1 MNLFSPNYL
10 KELCAKYNLS
20 PSKEYGQNYLISEK
34 PIREIVEAGE
44 LTKDDVVVEIGPGFG
59 VLTLA
64 IAPHVKKIVAFE
76 IEKKLQDYWE
86 EKQKEYKNIEIVW
99 GNFVYQFPEIQQDF
113 PKNYKVLANVP
124 YQITS
129 QIIRMLLEAKNP
141 PERIIIMVQKEVA
154 HRICAKPGEM
164 SVLAISVQ
172 YYGTPKIVTKVT
184 KGNFFP
190 SPKVDSAVI
199 NIRPRKHENTEST
212 KALFSDER
220 FFEVVRAGFAHPR
233 KQVWRNLSEGLHLES
248 EKIKH
253 ILISLVGNEKVR
265 AEELS
270 VEDWKIIV
278 GRLSI

>member
-10 KELCAKYNLS
+10 KELCAEYGLT
-20 PSKEYGQNYLISEK
+20 PSKEYGQNYLIAEK
-34 PIREIVEAGE
+34 PIREIIEAGE
-44 LTKDDVVVEIGPGFG
+44 LNSNDVVVEIGPGFG

-64 IAPHVKKIVAFE
+64 MAPQVKKLIAFE

-86 EKQKEYKNIEIVW
+86 EKQKEFKNIEIIW
-99 GNFVYQFPEIQQDF
+99 GNFVYQFPEMQEKF

-154 HRICAKPGEM
+154 QRICAKPGEM

-199 NIRPRKHENTEST
+199 SIRPKKQESE
-212 KALFSDER
+212 KANFSDER

-233 KQVWRNLSEGLHLES
+233 KQVWRNLTEGLQMDG

-253 ILISLVGNEKVR
+253 ILVELVGNEKVR

-270 VEDWKIIV
+270 VEDWKILV